1 MSGAV
6 TVLAFSL
13 LTEDA
18 RVLKQVRLLA
28 QDYQVTTVG
37 YGPAPPGASE
47 HYRIPDEL
55 VAWHKDRRALILRRY
70 QQVQT
75 TNPVIAHLRQVL
87 PRGRADVVVANDA
100 DTVPLAFWLRPRGG
114 VHVDLHEYAP
124 RQDEESWRWRTF
136 VAPYYRWLCRTYV
149 ARAGSVTT
157 VGQGL
162 AREYRRE
169 FGIHAAVVENATP
182 YREAEPGPVGRPIRL
197 VHSGNARRNRNL
209 ELMIEAVEAA
219 DADVSLD
226 LYLMPND
233 PAYLAQL
240 RTRARDS
247 LRVRVHDPVP
257 YAELVQTIAASDV
270 GVFVLPP
277 VNFNYLWTLPNK
289 FFDFIQARLGIIV
302 GPSPQMADLV
312 RQHDLGAVTEDFTAA
327 SLREILERLSPE
339 SVRRWKQAAHR
350 LAPQVSA
357 EKRLDGW
364 RDAVAARLR

>member
-1 MSGAV
+1 MTAAI
-6 TVLAFSL
+6 TILAFS
-13 LTEDA
+13 TISEDA
-18 RVLKQVRLLA
+18 RVLRQVRLLA
-28 QDYQVTTVG
+28 RDYTVTTVG
-37 YGPAPPGASE
+37 YGPAPAE
-47 HYRIPDEL
+47 AAHHYQIPPEL
-55 VAWHKDRRALILRRY
+55 VAWHKDRRGLILHRY
-70 QQVQT
+70 ERVQAR
-75 TNPVIAHLRQVL
+75 NPVIAHLRQVL
-87 PRGRADVVVANDA
+87 PRGQADVVVANDA

-149 ARAGSVTT
+149 VRAGSVTT

-169 FGIHAAVVENATP
+169 FGIEADVVENAADF
-182 YREAEPGPVGRPIRL
+182 RQAEPGPVGRPIRL

-209 ELMIEAVEAA
+209 ELMIDAVEAS

-233 PAYLAQL
+233 PTYLEQL
-240 RTRARDS
+240 RARAGDS
-247 LRVRVHDPVP
+247 VRVRVHDPVP
-257 YAELVQTIAASDV
+257 QADLVEVLAGYDV

-312 RQHDLGAVTEDFTAA
+312 RSHDLGAVTDDFTAA
-327 SLREILERLSPE
+327 SLRETLQRLSPE
-339 SVRRWKQAAHR
+339 AVDRWKQAAHR
-350 LAPQVSA
+350 LAPEVCA
-357 EKRLDGW
+357 ERRLDGW
-364 RDAVAARLR
+364 RRAVAARLS